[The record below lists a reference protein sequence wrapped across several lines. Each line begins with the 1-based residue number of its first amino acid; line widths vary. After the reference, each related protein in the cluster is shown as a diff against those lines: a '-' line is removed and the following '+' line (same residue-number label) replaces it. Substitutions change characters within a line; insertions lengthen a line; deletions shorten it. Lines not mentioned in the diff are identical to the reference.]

1 MPPDEITAYLSDE
14 EAASGAAAVWD
25 ISGVS
30 ASRRDPGTGTGTAGG
45 EAEPAATPRM
55 TGHDTGPDSPASPA
69 DTVSGETENGEIRLD
84 TVQAELAVLPSNAGH
99 GPADFGGVTASAS
112 VLPRTENREIRLDAV
127 QASGSETTKVRHDPV
142 QMEAPADWEN
152 PALLPQNRDG
162 QDSREFCPEPFQ
174 PGKTDKKALGIVD
187 LPGRNT
193 RNLGETHFVPSGE
206 KTEDR
211 RAKAAR
217 LPHETESE
225 IPEKMHE
232 TTSEPGR
239 PGAGA
244 VHETKSEFWETL
256 HETESESGGTM
267 AETLHEMTSEFGA
280 PAQESVHEIRSEARE
295 AVHEMESELTDQVAQ
310 SILEGLRRAAAV
322 R

>member
-1 MPPDEITAYLSDE
+1 M
-14 EAASGAAAVWD
+14 
-25 ISGVS
+25 S
-30 ASRRDPGTGTGTAGG
+30 ASQRDPGTGTGTSGG

-84 TVQAELAVLPSNAGH
+84 TVQA
-99 GPADFGGVTASAS
+99 
-112 VLPRTENREIRLDAV
+112 
-127 QASGSETTKVRHDPV
+127 SGAETTKVRHDPV

-152 PALLPQNRDG
+152 PALLPPKWDG
-162 QDSREFCPEPFQ
+162 QDSREFCSEPFQ
-174 PGKTDKKALGIVD
+174 LGKTDKKAQGIVD
-187 LPGRNT
+187 LPGWNI
-193 RNLGETHFVPSGE
+193 RNLGETYFVPSRE
-206 KTEDR
+206 KLEVR

-232 TTSEPGR
+232 TTSESGR
-239 PGAGA
+239 PGAGT
-244 VHETKSEFWETL
+244 VHETKSEFRETL

-267 AETLHEMTSEFGA
+267 AETLHEMTSESGA
-280 PAQESVHEIRSEARE
+280 PAQESVHEIRSEVRE
-295 AVHEMESELTDQVAQ
+295 AVHEMESELTDRVSR